1 MTLPNERR
9 MAILRT
15 EDFLKDLLSPEK
27 TPRVPKEIRERAGAC
42 LRHFPSS
49 YHMDRAKEI
58 APTIFGEWD
67 SEYTEHSQH
76 YYDTERNK

>member
-9 MAILRT
+9 MAVLRT
-15 EDFLKDLLSPEK
+15 EDFLKSLLDPK
-27 TPRVPKEIRERAGAC
+27 QTPRVPREIRRQAYSC

-49 YHMDRAKEI
+49 HHMDIAMEK

-67 SEYTEHSQH
+67 SEFKE
-76 YYDTERNK
+76 